1 MKQPLRLILLA
12 LLTCSLAVPVNAE
25 ESTPADTKTAPPAAP
40 AQKTAEPAVTQQ
52 PTRLGYVDISRIAT
66 ESETSKAGQ
75 AELGVLKKK
84 LQGQVEAKQKQL
96 GKQEEEIKAKLNT
109 YTAKQREAKV
119 KEFQKKLEAFQK
131 FGLNAEKQLQ
141 DKQAE
146 FSKKIFKAVEQASSE
161 LGKAKGLALVV
172 IKRELLYLSGGVDA
186 EDVTDEVIK
195 QIDKK

>member
-1 MKQPLRLILLA
+1 MKQPLRLILLT
-12 LLTCSLAVPVNAE
+12 LLTCSLAVPVSAE

-40 AQKTAEPAVTQQ
+40 VQKTAELAVTQQ

-66 ESETSKAGQ
+66 ESETSKTGQ

-84 LQGQVEAKQKQL
+84 LQSQVEAKQKQL
-96 GKQEEEIKAKLNT
+96 EKQEADIKAKLNT

-146 FSKKIFKAVEQASSE
+146 FSEKIFKAVEQASSE

-172 IKRELLYLSGGVDA
+172 IKRELLYLSSAVDA

>member
-1 MKQPLRLILLA
+1 MKQPLKLILLA

-25 ESTPADTKTAPPAAP
+25 ENKQTVPPAAP
-40 AQKTAEPAVTQQ
+40 VQKTTELAVTQQ
-52 PTRLGYVDISRIAT
+52 TARLGYVDISRIAT
-66 ESETSKAGQ
+66 ESETSKTGQ

-96 GKQEEEIKAKLNT
+96 EKQEADIKAKLNT

-146 FSKKIFKAVEQASSE
+146 FTEKIFKAVEQASSE

-172 IKRELLYLSGGVDA
+172 IKRELLYLSSAVDA